1 MKPDFKK
8 LGSSI
13 LFIAIE
19 ILVVVLFPF
28 AWSYDKASKLNGKE
42 IPPAA

>member
-8 LGSSI
+8 LGASL
-13 LFIAIE
+13 LFIVIE
-19 ILVVVLFPF
+19 VLVVVLFPF

-42 IPPAA
+42 TPAA